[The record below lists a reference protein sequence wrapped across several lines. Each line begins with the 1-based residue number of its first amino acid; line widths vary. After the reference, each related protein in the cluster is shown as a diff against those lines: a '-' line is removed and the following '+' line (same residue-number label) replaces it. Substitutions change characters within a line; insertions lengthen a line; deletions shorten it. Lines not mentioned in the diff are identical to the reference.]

1 MRTDPVQAAEPA
13 EPAADQAAEATI
25 QAAEPAE
32 PAYPHQIHGTGGP
45 TATTPFLQDLN
56 LVAEAAKR
64 AQMAVVMR
72 DMEGISL

>member
-25 QAAEPAE
+25 QAAEPADA
-32 PAYPHQIHGTGGP
+32 AYPHQIHGTGGP
-45 TATTPFLQDLN
+45 TATTPFLQDLS